1 MSNVLISEY
10 VTFISN
16 NYNKELF
23 MENSKNPLP
32 EEMDQI
38 DGNRRNNNDSQ
49 SEQDNQLVDLDN
61 PMLHTIDND
70 DVIDNSAGFN
80 NSEVGSDATQGL
92 TPSHRQNLDESRVD
106 EILVQDNLD
115 DSDYPNAM
123 DIADR
128 EAAERSND
136 DDF

>member
-1 MSNVLISEY
+1 
-10 VTFISN
+10 
-16 NYNKELF
+16 

-32 EEMDQI
+32 EDMDQI

-80 NSEVGSDATQGL
+80 NSEVGSDVTQGL

>member
-1 MSNVLISEY
+1 
-10 VTFISN
+10 
-16 NYNKELF
+16 

-38 DGNRRNNNDSQ
+38 DSNRRNNNGSQ

-80 NSEVGSDATQGL
+80 NC
-92 TPSHRQNLDESRVD
+92 RSR
-106 EILVQDNLD
+106 
-115 DSDYPNAM
+115 
-123 DIADR
+123 
-128 EAAERSND
+128 
-136 DDF
+136 

>member
-1 MSNVLISEY
+1 
-10 VTFISN
+10 
-16 NYNKELF
+16 

-32 EEMDQI
+32 EEMDRI
-38 DGNRRNNNDSQ
+38 DGNRRDNNDSQ
-49 SEQDNQLVDLDN
+49 NDQDNQLVDLDN

-92 TPSHRQNLDESRVD
+92 TPAHRQNIDESRVD

-115 DSDYPNAM
+115 DSDYPDAM
-123 DIADR
+123 DIVDR

>member
-1 MSNVLISEY
+1 
-10 VTFISN
+10 
-16 NYNKELF
+16 

-32 EEMDQI
+32 EEMDHI
-38 DGNRRNNNDSQ
+38 DSNTTSSNDSDD
-49 SEQDNQLVDLDN
+49 QDNQLVDLDN

-70 DVIDNSAGFN
+70 DVIDNSAGFD
-80 NSEVGSDATQGL
+80 NSEVGTDATQGL
-92 TPSHRQNLDESRVD
+92 TPMHRQNLDESRVD
-106 EILVQDNLD
+106 ELLVQDNLD
-115 DSDYPNAM
+115 DSDYPDTM

>member
-1 MSNVLISEY
+1 
-10 VTFISN
+10 
-16 NYNKELF
+16 

-32 EEMDQI
+32 KEMDHI
-38 DGNRRNNNDSQ
+38 DGNRHDNNDNVDNLDNNNQD
-49 SEQDNQLVDLDN
+49 EQDNQLVDLDN

-92 TPSHRQNLDESRVD
+92 TPTHRQNIDESRVD

-115 DSDYPNAM
+115 DSDYPDAM
-123 DIADR
+123 DIVDR

>member
-1 MSNVLISEY
+1 
-10 VTFISN
+10 
-16 NYNKELF
+16 

-32 EEMDQI
+32 EEMDHI
-38 DGNRRNNNDSQ
+38 DGNSRDNNIDNSDLDNLD
-49 SEQDNQLVDLDN
+49 EPDNQLVDLDN

-70 DVIDNSAGFN
+70 DVIDNSVGFN
-80 NSEVGSDATQGL
+80 NSEVGTDAIQGL
-92 TPSHRQNLDESRVD
+92 TPAHRQNIDESRVD

-115 DSDYPNAM
+115 DRDYPDSM
-123 DIADR
+123 DIVDR

>member
-1 MSNVLISEY
+1 
-10 VTFISN
+10 
-16 NYNKELF
+16 

-32 EEMDQI
+32 EEMDHI
-38 DGNRRNNNDSQ
+38 DGNRRDNNDSVDNSDNNNQ
-49 SEQDNQLVDLDN
+49 DEQDNQLVDLDN

-80 NSEVGSDATQGL
+80 NSEVGSDVIQGL
-92 TPSHRQNLDESRVD
+92 TPAHRQNIDESRVD

-115 DSDYPNAM
+115 DSDYPDAM
-123 DIADR
+123 DIVDR